1 MDDFSSVKVGDRL
14 WLHSNYYVGWVMVDA
29 ISTNAKSS
37 YPIKVICTDI
47 RYESISKHGHISEF
61 GPQCL
66 FWSEPTIIP
75 PPKPKKIVTKTL
87 EGHVNVYPNH
97 IGCYFHPTRK
107 SAKDEA
113 THEVWCGEALA
124 TVKVTGTYEVEE

>member
-14 WLHSNYYVGWVMVDA
+14 WLMSAAYNGWVVIKKNGSGEYPLYVHYEGQD
-29 ISTNAKSS
+29 S
-37 YPIKVICTDI
+37 YWGCLNFSGQCVKD
-47 RYESISKHGHISEF
+47 

-66 FWSEPTIIP
+66 FWDEVIIIP
-75 PPKPKKIVTKTL
+75 PPKPKKKVTETL

-97 IGCYFHPTRK
+97 IGCYFYPTRK
-107 SAKDEA
+107 SAKDAA
-113 THEVWCGEALA
+113 TGDVTA